1 MTDDGAL
8 SLAELEGGFDERE
21 GTVKYIRI
29 YSDPVGESHFEDVET
44 QFDPVDFA
52 PPAPPVQTAIPMPA
66 EQVVLVTLP
75 PGFYAD
81 WHPAPR
87 RQLFLQLSGQI
98 EVGVSDGETR
108 RFGAGT
114 VVLGE
119 DLSGKGHT
127 VRVLSTADAL
137 GAIVQLA

>member
-1 MTDDGAL
+1 M
-8 SLAELEGGFDERE
+8 S
-21 GTVKYIRI
+21 
-29 YSDPVGESHFEDVET
+29 
-44 QFDPVDFA
+44 
-52 PPAPPVQTAIPMPA
+52 A
-66 EQVVLVTLP
+66 EQVVLLTLP